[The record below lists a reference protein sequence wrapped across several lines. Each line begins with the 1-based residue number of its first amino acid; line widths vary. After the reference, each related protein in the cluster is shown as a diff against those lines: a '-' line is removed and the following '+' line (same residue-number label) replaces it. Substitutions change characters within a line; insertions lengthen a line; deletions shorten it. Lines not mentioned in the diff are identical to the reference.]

1 MSYARQLEESLT
13 EGLPSGTVEMF
24 LTVLTSAIV
33 QWDKSQGDKYR
44 KTMGSNRPS
53 YYNPNALFIMLN
65 AAQEVRDEMKDVL
78 QSDSAEALT
87 RLKNSITRHVTT
99 TRWRDAILKKIDAFV
114 SSCKTPSLKATS
126 LTMDIPT
133 DEDGPM
139 VETKKT

>member
-1 MSYARQLEESLT
+1 MSYASLLEESLT

-33 QWDKSQGDKYR
+33 QWDKSQSDKYR
-44 KTMGSNRPS
+44 KTMGSNRPA

-78 QSDSAEALT
+78 QSDSPEALT
-87 RLKNSITRHVTT
+87 RLKNSITRHFTT

-114 SSCKTPSLKATS
+114 SGGKTPSLKATS
-126 LTMDIPT
+126 LTMEVPT
-133 DEDGPM
+133 DEVGPM
-139 VETKKT
+139 VEMKT